1 MDDSFKIIFL
11 DINNI
16 IPEENVELKDGDDLK
31 PEIKEKC
38 KVINSILDNFIENNI
53 LVDVEKEEKYSFQ
66 ITSFIY
72 RLDKTTIKT
81 YKFYLFRQINEHINI
96 DLSAFCILF
105 NLEKECSK
113 ELVETLIGFIEKIDN
128 IKICIFGY
136 YKSKNNIV
144 TTKENIEELFTDEND
159 APIDHKYLE
168 IDLNKDSQNQ
178 VNKYIGE
185 LMQEIYNE
193 GGKKINDRGDRNAQS
208 GCILI

>member
-16 IPEENVELKDGDDLK
+16 IPEENVELTDGDDLK

-38 KVINSILDNFIENNI
+38 EVINSILDNFIENNI

-66 ITSFIY
+66 VTSFIY

-81 YKFYLFRQINEHINI
+81 YKFYLFRQINENINI
-96 DLSAFCILF
+96 DISAFCIFF

-113 ELVETLIGFIEKIDN
+113 ELVETLIGLIEKMDIIN
-128 IKICIFGY
+128 ICILGY

-144 TTKENIEELFTDEND
+144 TTKENIEELLKDENGT
-159 APIDHKYLE
+159 PIDHKYLE
-168 IDLNKDSQNQ
+168 IELNKESENQ
-178 VNKYIGE
+178 VNEYIGE
-185 LMQEIYNE
+185 LMKEIYNE
-193 GGKKINDRGDRNAQS
+193 GGKKINDIGDRNAQS